1 MVSTFFL
8 GACAAGGFS
17 SHYDSLLNEGI
28 PLTVIKGGSGCGK
41 STFMRAIG
49 RAAEERGLDVSYILC
64 SSDPDSLDGVLL
76 PQIPVAFVDGTAPH
90 VLEPKLC
97 GGSMNYLNFGAFY
110 DSAAMQ
116 KSEETILEVQAANS
130 AQYGYVTVCLN
141 AAAQMDAALDHATR
155 GDYYVEELEAVA
167 SCIALSA
174 LREGDAWAEESCRFL
189 SAVTPKGLT
198 VCTGTPA
205 ALCERV
211 YVLRDDYG
219 LAPRLLEPVMQRIRD
234 VDCSR
239 ILCYT
244 PQRPLGRPSHVLLP
258 SAGAA
263 IVSESADFPYTGPC
277 FCHIDLNSTLSPKL
291 RAALDFYL
299 EERRR
304 LLCQAVQHMA
314 EAKRLHDRLE
324 ALCKPYVDFR
334 AVTALT
340 EQTIRTIFE

>member
-17 SHYDSLLNEGI
+17 SHYDSLLKESI

-110 DSAAMQ
+110 DSAAMR
-116 KSEETILEVQAANS
+116 KSEGTILEVQAANS
-130 AQYGYVTVCLN
+130 AQYGYVTTCLN
-141 AAAQMDAALDHATR
+141 AVAQMDAALDHATR
-155 GDYYVEELEAVA
+155 GNYFVEEMESIA
-167 SCIALSA
+167 SCVALSA
-174 LREGDAWAEESCRFL
+174 LRDGDDWAEESCRFL

-198 VCTGTPA
+198 VCAGTPG

-219 LAPRLLEPVMQRIRD
+219 LAPRLLEPLMQRIRD
-234 VDCSR
+234 MDCSR

-244 PQRPLGRPSHVLLP
+244 PQRPQDHPSHVLLP

-277 FCHIDLNSTLSPKL
+277 FCHIDLNSTLPPRL
-291 RAALDFYL
+291 RADLDFYL

-304 LLCQAVQHMA
+304 LLCQAVKHMT
-314 EAKRLHDRLE
+314 EAKRLHDRME
-324 ALCKPYVDFR
+324 ALCKPYVDFG
-334 AVTALT
+334 AVTAVT
-340 EQTIRTIFE
+340 EQTIKAIFE

>member
-8 GACAAGGFS
+8 GACAVGGFV
-17 SHYDSLLNEGI
+17 SHYDSLLQEGL

-49 RAAEERGLDVSYILC
+49 RAAEERGLDVCYILC

-76 PQIPVAFVDGTAPH
+76 PQVPIAFVDGTAPH

-110 DSAAMQ
+110 DSTAMQ
-116 KSEETILEVQAANS
+116 RNEAAILEVQAANS
-130 AQYGYVTVCLN
+130 AQYGYVTACLN
-141 AAAQMDAALDHATR
+141 AVAQMNAALDNATQ
-155 GDYYVEELEAVA
+155 GDYYQEEMEAIA

-174 LREGDAWAEESCRFL
+174 LREGDDWAEESRRFL

-198 VCTGTPA
+198 VCSGSPG

-219 LAPRLLEPVMQRIRD
+219 LAPRLLGTLMERIRQ

-244 PQRPLGRPSHVLLP
+244 PLRPEGQPSHVLLP
-258 SAGAA
+258 SAGVAV
-263 IVSESADFPYTGPC
+263 VSESADFPYTGPC
-277 FCHIDLNSTLSPKL
+277 FCHIDLNSTLPPKL
-291 RAALDFYL
+291 RASVEFYL

-304 LLCQAVQHMA
+304 LLGQPVQHMA
-314 EAKRLHDRLE
+314 EAKRLHDRME
-324 ALCKPYVDFR
+324 ALCKPYVDFA